1 MYKIVQQH
9 YFICSSDP
17 NIEQIPRCKT
27 VIEEKCF
34 FRMKK
39 EIQPQLVK
47 KPCTKL
53 QYSNIVVESTR
64 KYRLSNIEVRIKFA
78 KPLQVRVKT
87 EYLLMDFLSMIGA
100 VGGTLGL
107 CIGFSFKE
115 VLGFLLD
122 LVQIVFKKGR
132 NNKKDPTKRRR
143 K

>member
-1 MYKIVQQH
+1 
-9 YFICSSDP
+9 
-17 NIEQIPRCKT
+17 
-27 VIEEKCF
+27 
-34 FRMKK
+34 MKK

-47 KPCTKL
+47 KPCTRL

-64 KYRLSNIEVRIKFA
+64 KYRLSSIEVRIKFA

-122 LVQIVFKKGR
+122 LVRVVLKKGR
-132 NNKKDPTKRRR
+132 HLTKRRR